1 MNGVLT
7 RLGYA
12 LHALAALRGA
22 RPTLMCCIGVS
33 LTGAVGY
40 EKRDSPG
47 ANLPE
52 TT

>member
-22 RPTLMCCIGVS
+22 RTDPHCSGVS

-40 EKRDSPG
+40 EKHDSPG
-47 ANLPE
+47 ANLSE
-52 TT
+52 TA

>member
-1 MNGVLT
+1 MRLGMNGVLT

-12 LHALAALRGA
+12 LHALAA
-22 RPTLMCCIGVS
+22 

>member
-22 RPTLMCCIGVS
+22 RTDGSGVS